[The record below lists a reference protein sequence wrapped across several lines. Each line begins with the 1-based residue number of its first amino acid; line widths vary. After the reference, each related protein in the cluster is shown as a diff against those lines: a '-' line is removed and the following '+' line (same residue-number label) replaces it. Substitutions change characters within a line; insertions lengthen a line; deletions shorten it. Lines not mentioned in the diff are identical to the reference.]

1 MARDEFIQF
10 HGHTRTNRF
19 QPHHKEIA
27 THQAK
32 PNQAPQ
38 APNMSNKTN
47 SYNQYRGHGRGQ

>member
-1 MARDEFIQF
+1 MARDDFIKFQ
-10 HGHTRTNRF
+10 GRTRTNRF

-27 THQAK
+27 THMEK

-47 SYNQYRGHGRGQ
+47 SFNQYRGHGRGQ